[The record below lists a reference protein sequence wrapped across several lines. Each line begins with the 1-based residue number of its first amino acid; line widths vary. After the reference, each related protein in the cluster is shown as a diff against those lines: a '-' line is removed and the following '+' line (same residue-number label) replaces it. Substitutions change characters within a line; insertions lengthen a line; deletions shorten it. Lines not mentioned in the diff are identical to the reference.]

1 VPYPCACCKGGIP
14 RTLLTGPFLPLLGE
28 MERPTLS
35 HRTRKD
41 GAPSGSEDVKGWA
54 TRPTIRQ
61 SQMIY
66 LRRWQVKPDPPI
78 GIKQCGKFWD
88 MLEASVGT
96 WVVGPAGGDE
106 FVVSRSV

>member
-1 VPYPCACCKGGIP
+1 
-14 RTLLTGPFLPLLGE
+14 
-28 MERPTLS
+28 
-35 HRTRKD
+35 
-41 GAPSGSEDVKGWA
+41 
-54 TRPTIRQ
+54 
-61 SQMIY
+61 MIY